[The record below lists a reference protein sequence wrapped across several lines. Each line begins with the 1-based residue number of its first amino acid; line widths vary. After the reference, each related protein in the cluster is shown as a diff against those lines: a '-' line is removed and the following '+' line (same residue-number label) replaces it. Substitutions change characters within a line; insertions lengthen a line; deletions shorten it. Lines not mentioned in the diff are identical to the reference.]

1 MITEVLHQ
9 LNLDDM
15 CPCYICITRNLIIR
29 ILKLYYLIM
38 KKNLRNFFQQGILLF
53 VLFLTT
59 SVSWGQTPG
68 SIWTNPITGTN
79 PSNSSPYTIGDI
91 TNENITVSGISRGPG
106 VVANAANDRYNLNS
120 WNTPAIDLTAYVE
133 FTITPSS
140 GYRLNLS
147 SFVYTGAAS
156 GTGASSFAFRSSI
169 DNFVANIGTPNS
181 SGTTIALSNSI
192 YQGITTPVTFRLYG
206 WGASANTG
214 TFSINS
220 FTFNGTVA
228 DLSASVTTT
237 QIATTVNTTTSAVS
251 GGTITNTGGSTIT
264 AKGVVWSIATA
275 PTVALTTKTNEGAGD
290 TAFTSTLTGLSANTR
305 YYYRA
310 YVTFGTTTN
319 YGTEYSF
326 TTRPLTP
333 GTPVVDNAGINKL
346 DVAINANGNNSTVRY
361 SIRVNGNGAV
371 NQFVNATGTI
381 GNANNP
387 EVFQTAAQWGTK
399 QITGLTA
406 NTTYSI
412 DVRAENTANE
422 FSAYGPVA
430 TGTTLPAT
438 APALTIGTTSVT
450 FGNVCTNAFAAG
462 NFTFTGSNIS
472 GTAIINVAALPGY
485 SYSLTQDGTYTA
497 TLNIPDFTGSSTTVY
512 VRFTPSLMQRYNGNI
527 ELAGQGDN
535 ASAQLVVP
543 VTGAGINTAGVVTT
557 VAPVSSEITTSA
569 TLQGTATTGGC
580 TAFSTYG
587 FEYSTTPGF
596 ANGTGTNIAATNLT
610 GINFSATV
618 NGLLPS
624 TTYYY
629 KAYGTDGVGTHYG
642 VQQSFTTESLEAPV
656 TTAATEIT
664 QTSFTA
670 NWTAVE
676 GAENYKLDVSTS
688 ASFGTGTLATDL
700 FFSEYVEGNSNNK
713 YIEIY
718 NGTGA
723 VVDLTDYTV
732 RLFANGSLNG
742 AEYALN
748 GALENGA
755 TLVLKNGSANAYTGT
770 AITSSSTNF
779 SGDDAF
785 ALFKES
791 TNAYVDIFGRIG
803 EDPGTAWVDGEIS
816 TIDRTLVRKSN
827 VFSGVTVN
835 PETGF
840 PTLAAEWDSY
850 PIDNISFLGAHT
862 YDFAPLYITGY
873 EDETIDGVS
882 ETIVGLTPFTTYY
895 YRVRA
900 NSATST
906 SDVSNV
912 TSVTTKASTV
922 TWTIPEGQEFA
933 VWSPLT
939 YPDTSPV
946 ILDSTVDAVINA
958 PYNTGIH
965 GIFSAKNITLNVGK
979 KFTVAT
985 GNTLTVGGTIT
996 NNAAPEDFVVENN
1009 AALLQNNF
1017 DDNTSPITIIKNSN
1031 PLYRL
1036 DYTMWSS
1043 PVDGQTLRDFSRRTA
1058 AGRFYEYAY
1067 SDSDNEEHYRTVP
1080 SSTTFGAAKGYLIR
1094 MPDSNNTPGYNDGTA
1109 TYTFPGTFKGAPHN
1123 GQVTIPASQQGNRY
1137 TAIGNPYPS
1146 PISVTDF
1153 FAANSG
1159 VINPS
1164 SGLYFWRK
1172 KNNAE
1177 ASSYATLTLAAYT
1190 SNGGS
1195 GYTPNPG
1202 EENPD
1207 GQADFFSGPESTW
1220 LLAQGQGFIVRT
1232 AETPAGNEITFNNS
1246 MRRPAPESGQ
1256 QSFFRTGASNTSRI
1270 WLNMTDSQNNYS
1282 QAAIAYMDNATLGL
1296 DYGYDGMQLTD
1307 GGTLTLYSTAEDT
1320 KLAVQARPAF
1330 TTTDTVPLG
1339 FKVIN
1344 AGQFSFSI
1352 GRADGIFIQNQE
1364 VYLKD
1369 NLLNIVHNLGDED
1382 YTFVTEAGT
1391 FNDRF
1396 EVVYTTSALGTDNT
1410 VANSNSVV
1418 IYKSGTDIEIN
1429 SANAEITAVTVFNI
1443 QGRKLYSKEFV
1454 NTAKATIRGL
1464 EAAQEIL
1471 IIEVTTSKGKVA
1483 KKILF

>member
-1 MITEVLHQ
+1 
-9 LNLDDM
+9 
-15 CPCYICITRNLIIR
+15 
-29 ILKLYYLIM
+29 M

-59 SVSWGQTPG
+59 SVSWGQVTIFSENMGTG
-68 SIWTNPITGTN
+68 SGTA
-79 PSNSSPYTIGDI
+79 TI
-91 TNENITVSGISRGPG
+91 
-106 VVANAANDRYNLNS
+106 AANVFQNTNLTFS
-120 WNTPAIDLTAYVE
+120 GTADVR
-133 FTITPSS
+133 TTLPSS
-140 GYRLNLS
+140 GY
-147 SFVYTGAAS
+147 
-156 GTGASSFAFRSSI
+156 TGASGSKNVFFTASGRDFLISNINTSGYSNITLSFGQLKTTTAANNELVVEYSI
-169 DNFVANIGTPNS
+169 DGTNFTLLPYTRPSGAANAYVLVTPTGALPAASNLRLRFTSES
-181 SGTTIALSNSI
+181 SN
-192 YQGITTPVTFRLYG
+192 QWRLDDVKL
-206 WGASANTG
+206 TG
-214 TFSINS
+214 TAAPVGA
-220 FTFNGTVA
+220 T
-228 DLSASVTTT
+228 VTTA

-251 GGTITNTGGSTIT
+251 GGTITNTSGSTIT
-264 AKGVVWSIATA
+264 AKGAVWNTATA
-275 PTVALTTKTNEGAGD
+275 PTIALTTKTNEGTGD
-290 TAFTSTLTGLSANTR
+290 AAFTSTLTGLSANTK

-310 YVTFGTTTN
+310 YVTSGSTTN

-333 GTPVVDNAGINKL
+333 DTPVVDNAGINKL

-381 GNANNP
+381 GTANNP

-430 TGTTLPAT
+430 TKTTLPAT

-485 SYSLTQDGTYTA
+485 SYSLSQDGTYTS
-497 TLNIPDFTGSSTTVY
+497 TLSIPDYTGSSVTVY
-512 VRFTPSLMQRYNGNI
+512 VRFTPSLAQRYNGNI

-557 VAPVSSEITTSA
+557 VALVSSEITTSA

-580 TAFSTYG
+580 TAFSAYG

-610 GINFSATV
+610 GVNFSATV

-642 VQQSFTTESLEAPV
+642 VQQSFTTESLQAPV
-656 TTAATEIT
+656 TIAATNIT

-670 NWTAVE
+670 NWTAVQ

-688 ASFGTGTLATDL
+688 PSFGTGTLATDL
-700 FFSEYVEGNSNNK
+700 FFSEYVEGSGTNR
-713 YIEIY
+713 YVEIY

-723 VVDLTDYTV
+723 DVDLSDYTV
-732 RLFANGSLNG
+732 RLFANGSLNNTSQTFLTG
-742 AEYALN
+742 TLA
-748 GALENGA
+748 NGA
-755 TLVLKNGSANAYTGT
+755 TLVLSQNGSTLYTGDAT
-770 AITSSSTNF
+770 IAAVTNYN
-779 SGDDAF
+779 GDDAI
-785 ALFKES
+785 AIYKVS
-791 TNAYVDIFGRIG
+791 TNAYIDIFGRIG
-803 EDPGTAWVDGEIS
+803 EDPGNSWTDGEIS
-816 TIDRTLVRKSN
+816 TFDRTLVRKSD

-850 PIDNISFLGAHT
+850 PTDNVSFLGSHT

-873 EDETIDGVS
+873 EDATIDGVS

-933 VWSPLT
+933 VWSPLA

-965 GIFSAKNITLNVGK
+965 GIFSTKNITLNAGK

-1017 DDNTSPITIIKNSN
+1017 DDNTSPITIIKDSN

-1094 MPDSNNTPGYNDGTA
+1094 MPDSNSTPGYNDGTA

-1270 WLNMTDSQNNYS
+1270 WLNMTDSENNYS

-1330 TTTDTVPLG
+1330 TITDIVPLG

-1396 EVVYTTSALGTDNT
+1396 EVVYTTSALGTDNA

-1418 IYKSGTDIEIN
+1418 IYKSGADIEIN
-1429 SANAEITAVTVFNI
+1429 SANAEITAVTVFDI

-1471 IIEVTTSKGKVA
+1471 IIEVTTLKGKVA

>member
-1 MITEVLHQ
+1 
-9 LNLDDM
+9 
-15 CPCYICITRNLIIR
+15 
-29 ILKLYYLIM
+29 M
-38 KKNLRNFFQQGILLF
+38 KKTLRNFFLQGMLLF

-59 SVSWGQTPG
+59 SVSWGQVTILSENMG
-68 SIWTNPITGTN
+68 TGTG
-79 PSNSSPYTIGDI
+79 TALI
-91 TNENITVSGISRGPG
+91 T
-106 VVANAANDRYNLNS
+106 ANAFQ
-120 WNTPAIDLTAYVE
+120 NTNVTYSGTADVR
-133 FTITPSS
+133 TTLPSS
-140 GYRLNLS
+140 GY
-147 SFVYTGAAS
+147 
-156 GTGASSFAFRSSI
+156 TGASGGKNVFFTASGRDFMISNINTSGYSNITLSFGQLKTSTAANNELVVEYSI
-169 DNFVANIGTPNS
+169 DGTNFTLLPYTRPSGAANAYVLVTP
-181 SGTTIALSNSI
+181 
-192 YQGITTPVTFRLYG
+192 
-206 WGASANTG
+206 TG
-214 TFSINS
+214 TLPAASNLRLR
-220 FTFNGTVA
+220 FTSESSTQWRLDDVKLTGTA
-228 DLSASVTTT
+228 APAGATVTTT
-237 QIATTVNTTTSAVS
+237 QIVTTVNTATSAVS

-264 AKGVVWSIATA
+264 AKGVVWSTGTA
-275 PTVALTTKTNEGAGD
+275 PTVDLTTKTNEGAGNA
-290 TAFTSTLTGLSANTR
+290 AFTSTLTGLSANTK

-310 YVTFGTTTN
+310 YVAFGSTN

-326 TTRPLTP
+326 TTHPLTP
-333 GTPVVDNAGINKL
+333 GAPVVNNAGINKL

-371 NQFVNATGTI
+371 NQFVNANGTI

-399 QITGLTA
+399 QITGLTG

-412 DVRAENTANE
+412 EVRAENTANE
-422 FSAYGPVA
+422 FSAFSPVA

-438 APALTIGTTSVT
+438 APALTIGTASVT

-472 GTAIINVAALPGY
+472 GTAIISVAALPGY
-485 SYSLTQDGTYTA
+485 SYSLTQDGTYTSA
-497 TLNIPDFTGSSTTVY
+497 LSIPDYTGSSVTVY
-512 VRFTPSLMQRYNGNI
+512 VRFTPSSVQQYNGNI

-543 VTGAGINTAGVVTT
+543 VTGAGINTVGVVTT

-580 TAFSTYG
+580 TAFSAYG
-587 FEYSTTPGF
+587 FEYSTTSGF
-596 ANGTGTNIAATNLT
+596 ANGTGTTVAATNLT
-610 GINFSATV
+610 GVNFSATIA
-618 NGLLPS
+618 GLLPS

-629 KAYGTDGVGTHYG
+629 KAFGTDGAGTHYG
-642 VQQSFTTESLEAPV
+642 TQQSFTTESLQAPV
-656 TTAATEIT
+656 TIAATTIT

-688 ASFGTGTLATDL
+688 PSFGTGTLATDL
-700 FFSEYVEGNSNNK
+700 FFSEYVEGSGTNR

-718 NGTGA
+718 NGTGTE
-723 VVDLTDYTV
+723 VDLSDYTV
-732 RLFANGSLNG
+732 RLFANG
-742 AEYALN
+742 ALN
-748 GALENGA
+748 STSQTFLSGTLANGA
-755 TLVLKNGSANAYTGT
+755 TLVLNQSDATLYTGD
-770 AITSSSTNF
+770 AIIASVTNYN
-779 SGDDAF
+779 GDDAV
-785 ALFKES
+785 ALYKVS

-803 EDPGTAWVDGEIS
+803 EDPGNAWTAAGIS
-816 TIDRTLVRKSN
+816 TLDRTLVRKSN

-840 PTLAAEWDSY
+840 PALAAEWDSY
-850 PIDNISFLGAHT
+850 PMDNVSFLGSHT

-873 EDETIDGVS
+873 DGATIEGVS

-900 NSATST
+900 SSATST

-946 ILDSTVDAVINA
+946 ILDSTVDAVIDA

-965 GIFSAKNITLNVGK
+965 GIFSAKNVTLNAGK
-979 KFTVAT
+979 TFTVNT

-996 NNAAPEDFVVENN
+996 NNATPEDFVVENN

-1017 DDNTSPITIIKNSN
+1017 DVNTSAITVVKNSN

-1036 DYTMWSS
+1036 DYTLWSS
-1043 PVDGQTLRDFSRRTA
+1043 PVDGQTLRNFSNRTA
-1058 AGRFYEYAY
+1058 NGRFYEYAY
-1067 SDSDNEEHYRTVP
+1067 SSSDNAEYYRQVS
-1080 SSTTFGAAKGYLIR
+1080 SSTAFGAARGYLIR
-1094 MPDSNNTPGYNDGTA
+1094 MPDSDSTPGYNAGTNSI
-1109 TYTFPGTFKGAPHN
+1109 TFEGKFKGAPHN
-1123 GQVTIPASQQGNRY
+1123 GQVTIPASQEGNRY

-1190 SNGGS
+1190 ANGEDT
-1195 GYTPNPG
+1195 GYSPNPG
-1202 EENPD
+1202 NENTD
-1207 GQADFFSGPESTW
+1207 RQADFFNGAESTW
-1220 LLAQGQGFIVRT
+1220 LIAQGQGFIVKT

-1246 MRRPAPESGQ
+1246 MRRPAPENGQ
-1256 QSFFRTGASNTSRI
+1256 QSFFRVGASSTSRL
-1270 WLNMTDSQNNYS
+1270 WLNLSNSQNVYS
-1282 QAAIAYMDNATLGL
+1282 QAAVAYMDNATLGL
-1296 DYGYDGMQLTD
+1296 DYGYDGAQLSD
-1307 GGTLTLYSTAEDT
+1307 AGTLSVYSLAENA

-1330 TTTDTVPLG
+1330 TTTDIVPLG
-1339 FKVIN
+1339 FRVIN

-1352 GRADGIFIQNQE
+1352 SRADGIFVQGQE
-1364 VYLKD
+1364 VYIKD
-1369 NLLNIVHNLGDED
+1369 NLLNISHNLNDGA
-1382 YTFVTEAGT
+1382 YTFTTEAGT
-1391 FNDRF
+1391 FNNRF
-1396 EVVYTTSALGTDNT
+1396 EVVYAASALGTND
-1410 VANSNSVV
+1410 VV
-1418 IYKSGTDIEIN
+1418 INNNAVTVYTSGSDININ
-1429 SANAEITAVTVFNI
+1429 CANAEITAVAIYDI
-1443 QGRKLYSKEFV
+1443 QGRKLYNKEFTSV
-1454 NTAKATIRGL
+1454 AQATITDL
-1464 EAAQEIL
+1464 EAAHEVL
-1471 IIEVTTSKGKVA
+1471 IVEVTTSKGKVS
-1483 KKILF
+1483 KKIIF